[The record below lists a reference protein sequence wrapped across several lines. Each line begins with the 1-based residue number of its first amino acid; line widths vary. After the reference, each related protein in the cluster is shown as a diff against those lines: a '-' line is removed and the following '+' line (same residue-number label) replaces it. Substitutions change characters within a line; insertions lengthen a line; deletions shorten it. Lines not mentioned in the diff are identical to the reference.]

1 MAEILASIDDV
12 NANLPSEENVV
23 VEATDLNTSLIQVSV
38 ARIVRGNLSRVIA
51 VETLSSWV
59 NPDVTPEIIR
69 EIAAKLIAS
78 QLYFSESAKSSL
90 TRDPDSF
97 AQKLYD
103 EAMLI
108 INGIVAGTIAV
119 EGEGGI
125 ITDDTASMGELDF
138 WPIDDTG
145 RAFSMGMEL

>member
-23 VEATDLNTSLIQVSV
+23 IEATDLNTSLIQISV

-69 EIAAKLIAS
+69 EIASKLIAS

-90 TRDPDSF
+90 NIDPDSF

-103 EAMLI
+103 EAMLL

-119 EGEGGI
+119 EGEGGV